1 MSAQRKISTLACV
14 FLILHSALRAIARKS
29 GIEGPLLPVGTRD
42 GLRACSVSMIA
53 CGSATFTDP
62 EEYRA
67 RFPRAIMHLVL
78 TGRGDFK
85 ARLTWVNLARLSFI
99 RVEESLPRVAFLS
112 LVPGPLF
119 IAFPIRNHL
128 PALWNGQELDLGTI
142 LLHSNQGDRIYQRTE
157 GLCHWGMISLAP
169 KDLAAYAR
177 AVAHVDLDLPPTPE
191 LLRPPSGAATKL
203 RRLLT
208 RACQLA
214 ETKPDIV
221 ANKQV
226 ARALEEDFLHA
237 SINCV
242 LGVGRRRDRPPPQHY
257 SVIMARFEDVL
268 ASHCHRHLSAPEL
281 CAAVGVSEVLFGRF
295 CKSSDA

>member
-1 MSAQRKISTLACV
+1 
-14 FLILHSALRAIARKS
+14 
-29 GIEGPLLPVGTRD
+29 
-42 GLRACSVSMIA
+42 MIA
-53 CGSATFTDP
+53 CGTATFTDP
-62 EEYRA
+62 DEYRA
-67 RFPRAIMHLVL
+67 RFPRATMHLVL

-85 ARLTWVNLARLSFI
+85 ARLTWANLRRLSFI

-112 LVPGPLF
+112 LAPGPIF

-128 PALWNGQELDLGTI
+128 SPLWNGQELGRGTI

-191 LLRPPSGAATKL
+191 LLRPPLVAATKL
-203 RRLLT
+203 RRLHAQ
-208 RACQLA
+208 ACRLA

-221 ANKQV
+221 AHKQV
-226 ARALEEDFLHA
+226 ARALEEDFLYA
-237 SINCV
+237 LINCV
-242 LGVGRRRDRPPPQHY
+242 LGVERRRDRPQPQHY

-268 ASHCHRHLSAPEL
+268 ASHGHRHLSAPEL
-281 CAAVGVSEVLFGRF
+281 CAAVGLPERTLRTCCANFLRMSPLTYSRLRRLNPRALRAAA
-295 CKSSDA
+295 D